1 MFSLGIYDDD
11 EAREIADY
19 LKEAGIKVDLKT
31 VLCSQLKYVDF
42 LEGRMSELREELKD
56 KDKKL
61 FDRSDRSIRA
71 AREVLAR
78 GATAEDFFKK
88 LALQLDPD
96 LIAKRDELSKMVED
110 GLSFLGKDE
119 EKEKRHKEIMRDLS
133 EAVLAEGFI
142 EVVLRRNNI
151 KIGEYIGDGLDDP
164 VVRIPVD
171 LEDYGEGHRLARSTA
186 FLTLMPG
193 TQVNIDEFSVA
204 VAEELD
210 EDFRED
216 YPEESV
222 QIAGLG
228 SLLIDLAENPSAGRM
243 DMEEFTDSCD
253 IEVEEDGNILRI
265 VGVQAAKEL
274 ARVLE
279 KNNIVKIKG
288 ETIKWRR

>member
-31 VLCSQLKYVDF
+31 VLCSNLKYVDF

-61 FDRSDRSIRA
+61 FDRSDRYIRA
-71 AREVLAR
+71 ARDVLAR
-78 GATAEDFFKK
+78 GATAEDFNEK

-96 LIAKRDELSKMVED
+96 LIAKRDELSKMIEE
-110 GLSFLGKDE
+110 GLANLEKDE

-151 KIGEYIGDGLDDP
+151 KIGEDIGGGLDDP
-164 VVRIPVD
+164 VIRIPVD
-171 LEDYGEGHRLARSTA
+171 LEEYREDHRLARSTA

-204 VAEELD
+204 VSEELD

-228 SLLIDLAENPSAGRM
+228 SLLIDLAENPSASKM
-243 DMEEFTDSCD
+243 DMEEFRDSCD

-288 ETIKWRR
+288 DAIKWRR